1 MTQQLKET
9 SQHFLNQH
17 MAILK
22 TKPEQ
27 QPEAY
32 KAGDD
37 TMSNLRPWI
46 LPA

>member
-22 TKPEQ
+22 TKSEHK
-27 QPEAY
+27 PEAY

-37 TMSNLRPWI
+37 AVTKLRPWI
-46 LPA
+46 FPA